1 MTGYQPQLTQ
11 RTRQRRLI
19 EMPHPPLRRIESL
32 TAQLDKLSRERELA
46 IARAVK
52 AGATWAE
59 IAQSLGCTPQAA
71 HKRYRWL
78 RHSERTGE
86 VWHERPLPI

>member
-1 MTGYQPQLTQ
+1 MATS
-11 RTRQRRLI
+11 
-19 EMPHPPLRRIESL
+19 PLRHIETL
-32 TAQLDKLSRERELA
+32 TARIDNLLTDREMA
-46 IARAVK
+46 IARALA

-59 IAQSLGCTPQAA
+59 IAQSLGVTSQAA

-78 RHSERTGE
+78 RYSERTGE

>member
-1 MTGYQPQLTQ
+1 MATS
-11 RTRQRRLI
+11 
-19 EMPHPPLRRIESL
+19 PLRRIETL
-32 TAQLDKLSRERELA
+32 TTRIDNLASDRERA
-46 IARAVK
+46 IARAIA

-59 IAQSLGCTPQAA
+59 IAHSLGVTPQAA

-78 RHSERTGE
+78 RFSERTGE